1 MQSII
6 YMYFN
11 YIKSNVKILV
21 IDNPSHKKKEK
32 KKEKEKGKEKES
44 SHFRVDTDD
53 SKIIPWY
60 DERKDN

>member
-11 YIKSNVKILV
+11 YIKSNAKILV

-32 KKEKEKGKEKES
+32 KKGKEK
-44 SHFRVDTDD
+44 
-53 SKIIPWY
+53 
-60 DERKDN
+60 RKRKLTLSG

>member
-1 MQSII
+1 
-6 YMYFN
+6 MYFN
-11 YIKSNVKILV
+11 YIKSNAKILV

-32 KKEKEKGKEKES
+32 KKKKGKES

>member
-1 MQSII
+1 
-6 YMYFN
+6 MYFN
-11 YIKSNVKILV
+11 YIKSNAKILV

-32 KKEKEKGKEKES
+32 KKKKEKES